1 MEMTLAVSQAE
12 AFNVYTLTK
21 AAFLPQMTRNKNL
34 IIYLS
39 QRKTITC
46 LLPYKHIKFSYFLLP
61 ASGKKRL
68 KSD

>member
-34 IIYLS
+34 TIYLS

-46 LLPYKHIKFSYFLLP
+46 LFPYKHIKFSYFLLP
-61 ASGKKRL
+61 ASGKK
-68 KSD
+68 D